1 MKAWLIASITTQDQ
15 QTNVKTDIY
24 IFEKYSEYMY
34 ITYDSV
40 NVLVKKIVYSKNY
53 SKSHR
58 HAII

>member
-40 NVLVKKIVYSKNY
+40 NVLVKKIVYSKHY

-58 HAII
+58 YAII

>member
-58 HAII
+58 YAII